1 MCFAINLVSQ
11 GYVFLFMNMQTKK
24 QPMKKSKMQVF
35 VEFAALLSQIRNTK
49 KGSTKATDKSAGKG
63 RRIALIAILMLCTF
77 QFSQAVTYYS
87 RTSGGNWTTNATWS
101 TVGYGNATN
110 TGTYP
115 KAGDVANIGNGFT
128 IYINAVVTCATLNIG
143 QGTSGILEFRSTG
156 NFSLTVTGNIT
167 LNTGAK
173 FWYNT
178 ATNRTHTVIVGGN
191 FANFGVVDFYYAP
204 SQIANVIFNGV
215 GNSAV
220 SGIGTWDLNTVT
232 LNKSGSTAAL
242 LNVQSN
248 NFELG
253 IKTFVGTYGTYN
265 HNNSGTYN
273 INPTAGTFNIGPNM
287 IYKVPQGTMWFAS
300 AAPDVLLQ
308 GSLYV
313 NGGTVK
319 IGTTAGVQGLRSD
332 QNGTFVPY
340 LEVSAGSLI
349 VYGGI
354 TYGGGS
360 SNEPFS
366 FKMTGGTISLNTGTT
381 GTNRNVFV
389 VNDKVNSVFNM
400 TAGTITIEKPN
411 ITGIATIDVSI
422 PGTLGT
428 VTTTGGTIVYG
439 TAATANGAIFNFKPY
454 PSATYPHFR
463 ITGSAVKTATLA
475 SSTGSTANMKLLSL
489 YIDVNKTFDIRSVSG
504 ATGDTKTMT
513 LVSTCNG
520 VDAFYNNG
528 TFTARQSTV
537 TFNPTGAQAI
547 GGTVT
552 TTFYN
557 LSINN
562 SNHITLNRPEQVSN
576 FLSMVNGKLLTTN
589 TNVLTCLSAA
599 NANLGS
605 VSSYVD
611 GPMIH
616 TIATASNT
624 TKTYPIGKS
633 GAYRAVVLTAQHL
646 NASSVTYRAEVFN
659 SAASGL
665 PYTLPP
671 SISNVS
677 NVRYVQFT
685 RQNVANFSSGKMQMY
700 YDTDDG
706 VADKN
711 TLLVAHDNGTTQ
723 WQNFG
728 GVATNNWTGNI
739 TSATFN
745 NFHTF
750 FALGNPP
757 GGGNPLPIELATFS
771 ATLNGKQVDVKWTTQ
786 AEINNHFF
794 TIERSSDNVNFSEL
808 GRVEGAGNSTS
819 TNEYAYTDFHP
830 LTGVSYYRLK
840 QTDYDGKCAYFPVSV
855 IRNVRKGTFL
865 VYPNPSTS
873 QVVHLNYG
881 DDQLK
886 YFTITVQD
894 ITGRIIPSK
903 VVPEE
908 NGNMRLI
915 IDEAYIRRGEML
927 LISGQDGH
935 ESIQQKLII
944 E

>member
-1 MCFAINLVSQ
+1 
-11 GYVFLFMNMQTKK
+11 
-24 QPMKKSKMQVF
+24 MKKSKMQVF

-63 RRIALIAILMLCTF
+63 RRIALIAILMLFTF

-685 RQNVANFSSGKMQMY
+685 RQNVANFSSGKLQMY

>member
-1 MCFAINLVSQ
+1 
-11 GYVFLFMNMQTKK
+11 
-24 QPMKKSKMQVF
+24 MKKSKMQVF
-35 VEFAALLSQIRNTK
+35 VEFAAMLSQIRNTK
-49 KGSTKATDKSAGKG
+49 REGNKTSRKPSRG
-63 RRIALIAILMLCTF
+63 RGRTALIAILMLFTF
-77 QFSQAVTYYS
+77 QMSQATTYYS
-87 RTSGGNWTTNATWS
+87 RTNLGNWTTNATWS

-115 KAGDVANIGNGFT
+115 KAGDVANIGNGYT

-143 QGTSGILEFRSTG
+143 QGTSGILEFKSTG
-156 NFSLTVTGNIT
+156 NYSLTVTGNIT

-191 FANFGVVDFYYAP
+191 FANFGAVDFYFAA
-204 SQIANVIFNGV
+204 SQIANVIFNGA
-215 GNSAV
+215 GSSTV

-232 LNKSGSTAAL
+232 LNKSGATTAAL
-242 LNVQSN
+242 NVQAN
-248 NFELG
+248 AFELG

-265 HNNSGTYN
+265 HNNTGTYN
-273 INPTAGTFNIGPNM
+273 INPTAGTFTIGPNM
-287 IYKVPQGTMWFAS
+287 VYKVPQGTMWFAS

-319 IGTTAGVQGLRSD
+319 VGTTAGVQGLRSD

-360 SNEPFS
+360 TNEPFS

-381 GTNRNVFV
+381 GTNRQVFV

-411 ITGIATIDVSI
+411 ITGVATIDVSI

-428 VTTTGGTIVYG
+428 VTTTGGTIVFG
-439 TAATANGAIFNFKPY
+439 TTNTANGAIFNFKPY
-454 PSATYPHFR
+454 PSATYPNFK
-463 ITGSAVKTATLA
+463 ITGNSANTGTLA
-475 SSTGSTANMKLLSL
+475 TSTGTTQNFKLLSL

-504 ATGDTKTMT
+504 ATGDSKTMT
-513 LVSTCNG
+513 LTSTANG
-520 VDAFYNNG
+520 VDALYNNG
-528 TFTARQSTV
+528 TFTARTSTV

-547 GGTVT
+547 GGTNV

-562 SNHITLNRPEQVSN
+562 SNHITLNKPAQVSN

-599 NANLGS
+599 NANIGS

-633 GAYRAVVLTAQHL
+633 GAYRAVVLTAQHT
-646 NASSVTYRAEVFN
+646 NATSVTYRAEIFN

-685 RQNVANFSSGKMQMY
+685 RQNVANFSSGKLQMY

-711 TLLVAHDNGTTQ
+711 TLLMAHDNGTTQ

-728 GVATNNWTGNI
+728 GVATANWSGNI
-739 TSATFN
+739 TSNTFN

-771 ATLNGKQVDVKWTTQ
+771 ATLVNKQVDVKWTTQ
-786 AEINNHFF
+786 AEINNHYF
-794 TIERSSDNVNFSEL
+794 TIERSADNVTFSEL
-808 GRVEGAGNSTS
+808 GRVDGAGNTTTTQNYSF
-819 TNEYAYTDFHP
+819 TDFHP

-855 IRNVRKGTFL
+855 IRNIRKGTFL

-894 ITGRIIPSK
+894 ITGRIIPSTIE
-903 VVPEE
+903 PEE

-927 LISGQDGH
+927 LIVGQDGH

>member
-1 MCFAINLVSQ
+1 
-11 GYVFLFMNMQTKK
+11 
-24 QPMKKSKMQVF
+24 MKKSKLQVF
-35 VEFAALLSQIRNTK
+35 VEFAAILSQIRNTK
-49 KGSTKATDKSAGKG
+49 KGSSKSSTKSNSSKG
-63 RRIALIAILMLCTF
+63 RTAMAVLLLLLSF
-77 QFSQAVTYYS
+77 QVSHATTYYS
-87 RTSGGNWTTNATWS
+87 RTNLGNWTTNATWS

-115 KAGDVANIGNGFT
+115 KAGDVANIGNGYT

-156 NFSLTVTGNIT
+156 NYSLTVTGNIT
-167 LNTGAK
+167 LNTGSK

-178 ATNRTHTVIVGGN
+178 ATNRTHTVIAGGN
-191 FANFGVVDFYYAP
+191 FANFGAVDFYVA
-204 SQIANVIFNGV
+204 ANQVVNIIFNGA
-215 GNSAV
+215 GNSTV

-232 LNKSGSTAAL
+232 LNKSGSTSAM
-242 LNVQSN
+242 LNVQAN
-248 NFELG
+248 AFELG
-253 IKTFVGTYGTYN
+253 IKTFVGTFGTYN
-265 HNNSGTYN
+265 HNNSGTYS

-319 IGTTAGVQGLRSD
+319 VGTTAGVQGLRSD

-340 LEVSAGSLI
+340 LEVSSGSLI

-366 FKMTGGTISLNTGTT
+366 FKMTGGTINLNSGTT
-381 GTNRNVFV
+381 GTNRQVFV
-389 VNDKVNSVFNM
+389 VNDKVGSVFNM
-400 TAGTITIEKPN
+400 TGGTITLEKPN
-411 ITGIATIDVSI
+411 ITGVSTIDVSI

-428 VTTTGGTIVYG
+428 NTTTGGTMVFG

-454 PSATYPHFR
+454 PSATYPNFK
-463 ITGSAVKTATLA
+463 ITGSAAKTGTLA
-475 SSTGSTANMKLLSL
+475 PSTGTTQNFKLLSL

-513 LVSTCNG
+513 LTSTCNG
-520 VDAFYNNG
+520 VDALYNNG

-537 TFNPTGAQAI
+537 TFNPSGAQAI
-547 GGTVT
+547 GGANSTA
-552 TTFYN
+552 FYN

-562 SNHITLNRPEQVSN
+562 SNHITLNKPAVVTN

-589 TNVLTCLSAA
+589 TNVLTCTSAA

-616 TIATASNT
+616 TIATAANT
-624 TKTYPIGKS
+624 TKTFPIGKS
-633 GAYRAVVLTAQHL
+633 GAYRAVVLTAQHT
-646 NASSVTYRAEVFN
+646 NATSVTYRAEIFN

-685 RQNVANFSSGKMQMY
+685 RQNVANFSSGKLQMY

-728 GVATNNWTGNI
+728 GVATANWSGNI

-757 GGGNPLPIELATFS
+757 GGGNPLPIELASFN
-771 ATLNGKQVDVKWTTQ
+771 ATLENKQVNVKWTTQ
-786 AEINNHFF
+786 AEINNHYF
-794 TIERSSDNVNFSEL
+794 TIERSADNIQFDEL
-808 GRVEGAGNSTS
+808 GRVDGAGNSTS
-819 TNEYAYTDFHP
+819 TNNYSFIDYRP

-840 QTDYDGKCAYFPVSV
+840 QTDYDGKFAYFPVSV
-855 IRNVRKGTFL
+855 IRNVRKGSFL

-873 QVVHLNYG
+873 PIVHLNYG

-894 ITGRIIPSK
+894 VTGRIIPSTI
-903 VVPEE
+903 VPEE
-908 NGNMRLI
+908 NGNMRLM
-915 IDEAYIRRGEML
+915 IDEAYVRRGEML
-927 LISGQDGH
+927 MIVGQDGH

>member
-1 MCFAINLVSQ
+1 
-11 GYVFLFMNMQTKK
+11 
-24 QPMKKSKMQVF
+24 MKKSKMQVF

-63 RRIALIAILMLCTF
+63 RRIALIAILMLFTF

>member
-63 RRIALIAILMLCTF
+63 RRIALIAILMLFTF

>member
-685 RQNVANFSSGKMQMY
+685 RQNVANFSSGKLQMY

>member
-1 MCFAINLVSQ
+1 
-11 GYVFLFMNMQTKK
+11 
-24 QPMKKSKMQVF
+24 MKKSKMQVF

-685 RQNVANFSSGKMQMY
+685 RQNVANFSSGKLQMY